1 MLLSRVGR
9 SKLTAMESQREQQ
22 HARDEPYPLTP
33 TRVNGVDFGR
43 VRDLIDIAVDSTDGD
58 LTVWAF
64 AANGMAYVWQLDGGP
79 KAITRR
85 IVLND
90 GTVAPE
96 KDLDDDG
103 RPVSRSQRAYK
114 RVFEVHPSLRRMM
127 DQNS

>member
-1 MLLSRVGR
+1 MGR

-33 TRVNGVDFGR
+33 TRVNGVEFDR
-43 VRDLIDIAVDSTDGD
+43 VRDLVDIAVVSTGGD

-64 AANGMAYVWQLDGGP
+64 AANGMAYAWQLGGGP
-79 KAITRR
+79 KAIARR
-85 IVLND
+85 VVHND

-103 RPVSRSQRAYK
+103 RPASLSQRAHR

-127 DQNS
+127 DQNSR

>member
-1 MLLSRVGR
+1 M
-9 SKLTAMESQREQQ
+9 
-22 HARDEPYPLTP
+22 TP
-33 TRVNGVDFGR
+33 TKVNGVEFGR
-43 VRDLIDIAVDSTDGD
+43 VRDLVDITVDSTGGD

-64 AANGMAYVWQLDGGP
+64 AANGIAYVWQLGGGP

-103 RPVSRSQRAYK
+103 RPHL
-114 RVFEVHPSLRRMM
+114 FLNVHTGVCLKSIHR
-127 DQNS
+127 